1 MASIKR
7 KTFDDVENSPQ
18 KKKQRHSEE
27 SGETTSETADSEI
40 PLPSEA
46 TGDTADS
53 ENPLPS
59 EATGDTADSEN
70 PLPSE
75 ATSKTADSDVVEQEN
90 SSSRQETQSGPLVNT
105 EKQEHNKRENAIL
118 PNETH
123 TALDHVVYDDVKPE
137 DAEKQEQAP
146 TMSLPPRRKIRHRKY
161 SFSLRI
167 YSGYVC
173 KIHKRHEISNNL
185 TF

>member
-1 MASIKR
+1 MAPIKR

-18 KKKQRHSEE
+18 KKKQCHSEE

-53 ENPLPS
+53 Q
-59 EATGDTADSEN
+59 N

-90 SSSRQETQSGPLVNT
+90 SSSRQETQSDPLVNT

-123 TALDHVVYDDVKPE
+123 TALDHVVNDDVKPE
-137 DAEKQEQAP
+137 DAERQEQAP
-146 TMSLPPRRKIRHRKY
+146 PMSLPPRRKIRHRKY
-161 SFSLRI
+161 TFSLQSI
-167 YSGYVC
+167 PGMCVKYISGMRFPT
-173 KIHKRHEISNNL
+173 I
-185 TF
+185 